1 MNLLPYYKKYVKLTY
16 MRGMRNIFKFVFI
29 LVVFCLTTVQCAFCE
44 SNTKSENYLLGMS
57 IRKTYSGYYSVQL
70 KLQKEPPQKFRLQ
83 ELGNNSYV
91 VILPQVKKVIEN
103 SDINYET
110 GQSDIKAV
118 VSEKTDLSDKNIFY
132 TKINFRTK
140 EPSFIII
147 ETYVP
152 REVKTQVV
160 LNKDPEEI
168 EEEEKDNYIPEWV
181 WFLPVLFLSAI
192 CIWLMLK
199 RTPPEEDPEQK
210 LSGYEYIPVT
220 ERNSF
225 FKTITPPSDTFS
237 CQERDPSTHE
247 NEEYQNLSI
256 KDLLEK
262 SKNRSLQNPQEEV
275 DTIIDEL
282 VKIVIPKNDLILMP
296 GVPELP
302 GLENKDQTSKMLY
315 IKPKEQIV
323 IPDKNSTSEVL
334 KNSEAM
340 KEADSII
347 FAEKDIFFDNI
358 SAINDIPKHAG
369 EEILK
374 APQTEEEA
382 DYEVLMKKYKKI
394 LSVAHKLDDTE
405 NVELDLID
413 LFAIDKKRSFCLI
426 QAGDKISLVGNILNT
441 VFLLRTFT
449 KEEINNEPL
458 YMEFCNKTEDYSIY
472 AVIINEFK
480 ALVKISE
487 TDISLI
493 GEYD

>member
-1 MNLLPYYKKYVKLTY
+1 
-16 MRGMRNIFKFVFI
+16 MRGLKNIFRIVVI
-29 LVVFCLTTVQCAFCE
+29 AVVFCFSTVGSFVFANE
-44 SNTKSENYLLGMS
+44 IYSENYLLGMT

-70 KLQKEPPQKFRLQ
+70 KLQEEPSQKYKLQ

-91 VILPQVKKVIEN
+91 LILPQVKKVIED
-103 SDINYET
+103 SDIYYET
-110 GQSDIKAV
+110 GNSDIKAII
-118 VSEKTDLSDKNIFY
+118 SEKTDLSDKNVFY

-140 EPSFIII
+140 TPSFIIVD
-147 ETYVP
+147 TYVP

-160 LNKDPEEI
+160 LNKDEEEI
-168 EEEEKDNYIPEWV
+168 EKSLKDNYIPEWV
-181 WFLPVLFLSAI
+181 WFLPVFFLSAI

-237 CQERDPSTHE
+237 CSERDPSHNE
-247 NEEYQNLSI
+247 EEYQDLSI

-262 SKNRSLQNPQEEV
+262 NKNKNLKKPQ
-275 DTIIDEL
+275 DNTDSIIDEL

-302 GLENKDQTSKMLY
+302 GLDKKDTVSQKSLY
-315 IKPKEQIV
+315 IRPKEQIV
-323 IPDKNSTSEVL
+323 IPDKNSTSEII
-334 KNSEAM
+334 KNSDTL

-358 SAINDIPKHAG
+358 SAISNIPKHAG
-369 EEILK
+369 EEFITT
-374 APQTEEEA
+374 PQDNEEA
-382 DYEVLMKKYKKI
+382 DYEILIEKYKKI
-394 LSVAHKLDDTE
+394 LTVAHKLDNTE
-405 NVELDLID
+405 NIDMDLID
-413 LFAIDKKRSFCLI
+413 LFAIDKKRSLCLI
-426 QAGDKISLVGNILNT
+426 QVGDKISLVGNILNS

-449 KEEINNEPL
+449 KEEIGKEPL
-458 YMEFCNKTEDYSIY
+458 YVEFCNKTENYSVY

-480 ALVKISE
+480 ALIKISE